1 MPNVSAGAIS
11 AADSYISDRATAR
24 ALDAQPSAPF
34 IRSGTPVFIRVS
46 FGLFLAG
53 FSTFALL
60 YCVQPLLPMFADH
73 FHVTPATSSLAL
85 SLCLASLALS
95 IMVLGA
101 LSQQLGRKG
110 LMLTSMLLASAF
122 NMAAAV
128 APGWHG
134 LLIARAIEGLALGG
148 LPAVAMAYL
157 AEEVDP
163 EDLPK
168 AMGIYVGGTAVGAM
182 LGRVGLGL
190 MTEFVSWQEAMQ
202 VMGVLTTLAAL
213 GFAFLLPPSS
223 HFEKSS
229 DTSLSFHV
237 SAWLAHLSNRSLQ
250 RLYMIG
256 FCLTG
261 VFSTVYNYLS
271 FRLFEAPYNMGP
283 FAVSLIFLLYLIG
296 TLSSSVSG
304 TLIGRFGQ
312 RNLLLVAFSL
322 TLLGLGVT
330 LFQPLVLI
338 CVGVALITSGF
349 FLGHSVV
356 SGAVGLAAEGNK
368 GHASSLYLLFYYV
381 GASFIGYLGGWF
393 WHLSGWN
400 GLAGL
405 TACLALV
412 ALMVSS
418 RVGRSA

>member
-1 MPNVSAGAIS
+1 MPNAAAATLPAAKSFVSS
-11 AADSYISDRATAR
+11 PEP
-24 ALDAQPSAPF
+24 QPF
-34 IRSGTPVFIRVS
+34 IRQGTRS
-46 FGLFLAG
+46 FTKVACALFLAG
-53 FSTFALL
+53 FNTFALL
-60 YCVQPLLPMFADH
+60 YCVQPLLPMFAEH

-85 SLCLASLALS
+85 SLCLACLALS

-101 LSQQLGRKG
+101 VSQQLGRKG
-110 LMLTSMLLASAF
+110 VMLTSMLLASAL
-122 NMAAAV
+122 NMAAAI

-134 LLIARAIEGLALGG
+134 LLIARAFEGLALGG

-157 AEEVDP
+157 AEEIHPD
-163 EDLPK
+163 DLPK
-168 AMGIYVGGTAVGAM
+168 AMGIYVGGTAFGAM

-190 MTEFVSWQEAMQ
+190 MTEFVSWQEALQ

-213 GFAFLLPPSS
+213 GFAFLLPPST
-223 HFEKSS
+223 HFEKRN
-229 DTSLSFHV
+229 DASLTFHL
-237 SAWLAHLSNRSLQ
+237 SAWRAHLRNPSLM
-250 RLYMIG
+250 RLYLIG

-271 FRLFEAPYNMGP
+271 FRLFEAPYHMGP

-304 TLIGRFGQ
+304 TLIARFGQ
-312 RNLLLVAFSL
+312 RKLLMAAFSL
-322 TLLGLGVT
+322 TLMGLGVT

-338 CVGVALITSGF
+338 CVGVGLITTGF
-349 FLGHSVV
+349 FVGHSVV

-393 WHLSGWN
+393 WHLSGWS

-405 TACLALV
+405 TACLALM
-412 ALMVSS
+412 ALTVSS
-418 RVGRSA
+418 RVGRPS